1 MFTKLRQN
9 IVSLFRETLREW
21 SDDHTSAVA
30 ASLAYYAIFALSPI
44 LIIMAVTVGT
54 VIDRTTVES
63 EIVGGVEAAV
73 GDDVADTIDRLLDS
87 NTAEATDVFG
97 TLVWIAIVVWGSSG
111 MFTQIQN
118 ALNKIWE
125 VRPTPNRPLLA
136 FIENRILSFSIVL
149 TVNVFLLA
157 TLLINTG
164 INILIRD
171 FRELADVIFLIRPLQ
186 LLVSVTMMTILFA
199 VVFKVL
205 PNVHIRFQD
214 VFVGA
219 LFTAVLFYAGQ
230 FAVGLYLASA
240 SVGSAFGAA
249 GSLTVVLVWIYYS
262 MQIFLFGAQ
271 FTEVWARHHGQYIQP
286 TKKSGWLNKYKTK
299 EELRRVG
306 IYVDDDMNEITLP
319 PDDAE
324 GEVAGLPAIDQT
336 TVETSPAEVGSP
348 QTD

>member
-1 MFTKLRQN
+1 VFQKKRQN
-9 IVSLFRETLREW
+9 IISLTRETLREW

-30 ASLAYYAIFALSPI
+30 ASLAYYAVFALSPI

-73 GDDVADTIDRLLDS
+73 GDDVANTIDRLLDS
-87 NTAEATDVFG
+87 NTAEETDVFG
-97 TLVWIAIVVWGSSG
+97 TIVWIAIVVWGSSG

-125 VRPTPNRPLLA
+125 VRPQPSRPLLA

-171 FRELADVIFLIRPLQ
+171 FRELADVVFLIRPLQ

-205 PNVHIRFQD
+205 PNVRIRWQD
-214 VFVGA
+214 VIVGA
-219 LFTAVLFYAGQ
+219 FFTATLFYAGQ
-230 FAVGLYLASA
+230 FAVGLYLANA

-271 FTEVWARHHGQYIQP
+271 FTEVWARHHGEYIKP
-286 TKKSGWLNKYKTK
+286 TKRSGWLNKYKTQ

-306 IYVDDDMNEITLP
+306 IYVDADMNEMALP
-319 PDDAE
+319 PDDAD
-324 GEVAGLPAIDQT
+324 GEPGGLSVI
-336 TVETSPAEVGSP
+336 ETAAVNVKSPRTPSP
-348 QTD
+348 QKD